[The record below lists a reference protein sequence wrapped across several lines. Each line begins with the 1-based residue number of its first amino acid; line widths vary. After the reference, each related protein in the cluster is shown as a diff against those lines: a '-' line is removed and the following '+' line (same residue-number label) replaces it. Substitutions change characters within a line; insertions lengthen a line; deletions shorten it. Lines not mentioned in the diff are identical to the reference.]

1 MGDRPLPDYVEYV
14 SMRTRAVH
22 RSAYL
27 LCGDRHRADDLV
39 QATFVSL
46 FVHWRRASRAG
57 NLDAYVHRIL
67 VRRYLDE
74 QRLSWARVRLM
85 WATPEPRTP
94 DTGPNDDRN
103 LIMDAL
109 RRLPKGQRTVLV
121 LRYFSDLSV
130 EETAEAMKCSAG
142 NVKSQTAR
150 ALAAMRRVLHPGPY
164 GHGLPDGVPDDVT
177 AQSSGRNR

>member
-1 MGDRPLPDYVEYV
+1 MLPDFAEYV
-14 SMRTRAVH
+14 ASRTRTVH

-46 FVHWRRASRAG
+46 FVHWRRARRAD
-57 NLDAYVHRIL
+57 NLDAYTHRIL

-74 QRLSWARVRLM
+74 QRLGWSRVRLM
-85 WATPEPRTP
+85 WATPEPRP
-94 DTGPNDDRN
+94 ADRAGESGPSHDRD
-103 LIMDAL
+103 LVMDAL

-121 LRYFSDLSV
+121 LRYFNDLSV
-130 EETAEAMKCSAG
+130 EETADAMGCSVG

-150 ALAAMRRVLHPGPY
+150 ALTAMRKVLF
-164 GHGLPDGVPDDVT
+164 PDGLSPEK
-177 AQSSGRNR
+177 AGNQR

>member
-1 MGDRPLPDYVEYV
+1 MDFAEYV
-14 SMRTRAVH
+14 SARTRAVH

-46 FVHWRRASRAG
+46 FLHWRRARRAD

-74 QRLSWARVRLM
+74 KRLGWNRVRLM
-85 WATPEPRTP
+85 WTTPEPRP
-94 DTGPNDDRN
+94 ADPGPSDDRD

-121 LRYFSDLSV
+121 LRYFADLSV
-130 EETAEAMKCSAG
+130 EDTADAMGCSPG
-142 NVKSQTAR
+142 TVKSQTAR
-150 ALAAMRRVLHPGPY
+150 ALAAIRRHFPEE
-164 GHGLPDGVPDDVT
+164 T
-177 AQSSGRNR
+177 RQR

>member
-1 MGDRPLPDYVEYV
+1 MLPDYVQYV
-14 SMRTRAVH
+14 TSRTRSVH

-46 FVHWRRASRAG
+46 FVHWKRARRAD

-74 QRLSWARVRLM
+74 QRLRWSRVRLM
-85 WATPEPRTP
+85 WATPEPSHAADP
-94 DTGPNDDRN
+94 GPSHDRD
-103 LIMDAL
+103 LVMEAL
-109 RRLPKGQRTVLV
+109 RQLPKGQRTVLV
-121 LRYFSDLSV
+121 LRYFNDLSV
-130 EETAEAMKCSAG
+130 DETAEAMRCSTG

-150 ALAAMRRVLHPGPY
+150 ALAAMRLL
-164 GHGLPDGVPDDVT
+164 LPEKATVGNDDGD
-177 AQSSGRNR
+177 

>member
-1 MGDRPLPDYVEYV
+1 MQPDYAEYV
-14 SMRTRAVH
+14 ASRTRAVH

-46 FVHWRRASRAG
+46 FVHWRRARRAD

-74 QRLSWARVRLM
+74 QRLSWSRVRLM
-85 WATPEPRTP
+85 WATPEPAAAGS
-94 DTGPNDDRN
+94 GPSHDRD
-103 LIMDAL
+103 LVVDAL
-109 RRLPKGQRTVLV
+109 RQLPKGQRTVLV

-130 EETAEAMKCSAG
+130 DETADAMGCSTG
-142 NVKSQTAR
+142 TVKSQTAR
-150 ALAAMRRVLHPGPY
+150 ALAAMRRVLPREAMVGN
-164 GHGLPDGVPDDVT
+164 DD
-177 AQSSGRNR
+177 SE